1 MLSYF
6 TKYFLGDVNMN
17 FYQLL
22 QLGPQQLKQ
31 QILEEKDLH
40 RRNYLRFILFFRS
53 FLIVCF
59 ALIFVI
65 GATLLFGKGNSSVA
79 VGFFC
84 LLLQSRF
91 VNYGYNIFS
100 SIFNM
105 FLISVIV
112 AFDSLLAPKANPF
125 LGFVLNFGFLLFII
139 FVTCDNPKMGNVA
152 VYVDTYLF
160 STFLPPQNIREVH
173 LRFIEVAI
181 GFVICSIIFIV
192 HHANQNKDVKFR
204 DVLKH
209 FSLKNK
215 VTQWQ
220 LRLAF
225 GISLVLFIGQ
235 FCKLPRYFW
244 LGISALSILSIY
256 EPESKKIRHVNINNR
271 VLERIFGIVIGSLLF
286 GVIYTIFPAKF
297 NILIGPLGGLFVG
310 FSATYRWS
318 TVFNCLGALMMATS
332 LYGANASIILRIF
345 NNILGCIVTVI
356 FMLVIKKFVA
366 FRRKAHIK
374 ND

>member
-1 MLSYF
+1 MS
-6 TKYFLGDVNMN
+6 

-22 QLGPQQLKQ
+22 QLGPIQLKQ
-31 QILEEKDLH
+31 KILQEKNYK
-40 RRNYLRFILFFRS
+40 RRNYLRFVLFFRS

-59 ALIFVI
+59 ALAFVI

-91 VNYGYNIFS
+91 VNYGYNVFS
-100 SIFNM
+100 SIANLFI
-105 FLISVIV
+105 ISVIV
-112 AFDSLLAPKANPF
+112 AFDSLLAPQVNPF
-125 LGFVLNFGFLLFII
+125 LGFIINFAFLMFILV
-139 FVTCDNPKMGNVA
+139 VTCDNPRLGNVA

-160 STFLPPQNIREVH
+160 STFLPPQNMTEVH
-173 LRFIEVAI
+173 LRFIETAL
-181 GFVICSIIFIV
+181 GFILCSLIFYKY
-192 HHANQNKDVKFR
+192 HHDKNKDVKFR

-215 VTQWQ
+215 VSQWQ

-225 GISLVLFIGQ
+225 GISTALFIGQ
-235 FCKLPRYFW
+235 FFKLPRYFW

-256 EPESKKIRHVNINNR
+256 EPENRNVRHENINKR
-271 VLERIFGIVIGSLLF
+271 VLERILGIVIGSLLF
-286 GVIYTIFPAKF
+286 GAIYHVVPPKF
-297 NILIGPLGGLFVG
+297 DFFIGPIGGLFVG

-332 LYGANASIILRIF
+332 LYGANTSVILRIF
-345 NNILGCIVTVI
+345 NNILGCVVTVI
-356 FMLVIKKFVA
+356 FMILLREAVLLRKKIVQ
-366 FRRKAHIK
+366 H
-374 ND
+374 NN